1 MFTVYILYS
10 INFGKSYCGY
20 TNNMERRLEEH
31 NLTASKGFTLRY
43 RPWIL
48 IHTEQFENKKLA
60 MDREKFL
67 KTGKGRDEIQSIIKK
82 HLL

>member
-1 MFTVYILYS
+1 MMGMKSFSVSGLSSLQFNSTIGSVSYTHLDVY
-10 INFGKSYCGY
+10 K
-20 TNNMERRLEEH
+20 RQ
-31 NLTASKGFTLRY
+31 
-43 RPWIL
+43 IL
-48 IHTEQFENKKLA
+48 IYTEQFENKKLA